1 MTNKSH
7 ISVQNALEEKALHW
21 HVRLHGG
28 DATEADWLDFTSW
41 LEAEPAHN
49 DAYDLVALAWDAA
62 DGLAEMDN
70 VPVAANDSDE
80 IPSQADNVVA
90 FPLHRLRKAVIA
102 KPFTFGGGFGAAI
115 AATLLV
121 LMAPV
126 FLGSN
131 GSIDPTLYAT
141 GIGEQRTVTL
151 ADGST
156 VVLNTDTSIAVTMDK
171 NARRVELKKGE
182 AYFNVHHEKARSF
195 TVAANSLRVTDIGTR
210 FDVRM
215 DADRTL
221 VSVTEG
227 IVEVA
232 PLDHKNDVIDDPAG
246 TLRLVEGQQAIHQVD
261 TAEINVQQFDPTQ
274 ITTWQQGYLVFEN
287 DDLGS
292 VVAELNRYFPTPLS
306 LAQDD
311 LAGLHFSGI
320 LQITDQKRA
329 VRDLTALLSLR
340 ADETQSGIILR
351 VKDKVRSQ

>member
-62 DGLAEMDN
+62 EDLTDST
-70 VPVAANDSDE
+70 PVAANDSDE
-80 IPSQADNVVA
+80 THNQGDNVVA

-102 KPFTFGGGFGAAI
+102 KPLAFGGGFGAAI

-141 GIGEQRTVTL
+141 AIGEQRTVTL

-156 VVLNTDTSIAVTMDK
+156 VVLNTNTSIAVTMDK
-171 NARRVELKKGE
+171 NGRRVELQKGE

-195 TVAANSLRVTDIGTR
+195 IVAANSLRVTDIGTR

-232 PLDHKNDVIDDPAG
+232 PLNHKTDTIGKPSA
-246 TLRLVEGQQAIHQVD
+246 TLRLVEGQQAIHKMD
-261 TAEINVQQFDPTQ
+261 TAEIIVQQFDPTQ

-292 VVAELNRYFPTPLS
+292 VVAELNRYFPRPLT
-306 LAQDD
+306 LAQND
-311 LAGLHFSGI
+311 LAKLHFSGI

-329 VRDLTALLSLR
+329 VRDLTALLSLT
-340 ADETQSGIILR
+340 ADETDNGISLR
-351 VKDKVRSQ
+351 NKDEVHSQ